1 MNTGDQK
8 LFDLSFLEQMDDKDF
23 LISVLDLYLTD
34 TGKDINEMNHS
45 LETGSLEGVYKTAH
59 KLKSSTGMLQ
69 ANTLFTI
76 LESTE
81 RIAKG
86 GVKTNELAE
95 LLKSGE
101 REFEQL
107 KIALE
112 LHLEQLKSA

>member
-1 MNTGDQK
+1 MSTAIQT

-23 LISVLDLYLTD
+23 LISVLDLYLAD
-34 TGKDINEMNHS
+34 TGKDMEEMSKAFDAGN
-45 LETGSLEGVYKTAH
+45 LEVVYKTAH

-86 GVKTNELAE
+86 GTKTSELTE
-95 LLKSGE
+95 LLKSGLV
-101 REFEQL
+101 EFKQL
-107 KIALE
+107 EIALE
-112 LHLEQLKSA
+112 LHLNQLKST